1 MGSRLGRRYVIQ
13 SKTMA
18 EQGYV
23 AEAIKGKEEGAD
35 EQLSAHFKKS
45 EFNQRRRKLKYKDY
59 SIDPNLVDKLEV
71 LRKEVGDRPIK
82 VTSGYR
88 TEEYNRLVGGARK
101 SQHMQGKAADI
112 MVKGMTSEELKKH
125 AEKVGFSYTQTYP
138 NKPHLHVD
146 VR

>member
-1 MGSRLGRRYVIQ
+1 MHPQEDTYTQHI
-13 SKTMA
+13 KEMA
-18 EQGYV
+18 DKSYV
-23 AEAIKGKEEGAD
+23 AEAIKAKDEGAD

-45 EFNQRRRKLKYKDY
+45 EFNQRRRKLKSKDY
-59 SIDPNLVDKLEV
+59 SVNPNLVDKLEE
-71 LRKEVGDRPIK
+71 LRKSIGDKPIK

-101 SQHMQGKAADI
+101 SRHMQGKAADI
-112 MVKGMTSEELKKH
+112 MVEGMTAEELKKQ
-125 AEKVGFSYTQTYP
+125 ADKVGFSYTQTYP